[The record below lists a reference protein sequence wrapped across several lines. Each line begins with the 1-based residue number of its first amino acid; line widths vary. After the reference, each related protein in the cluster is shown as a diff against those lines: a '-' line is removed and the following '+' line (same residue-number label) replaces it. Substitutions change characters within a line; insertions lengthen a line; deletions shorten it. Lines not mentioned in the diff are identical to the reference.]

1 MFLINNLKVNLEVQ
15 IFFWNYKSIYK
26 KCFTILVYLLFY
38 LQISLLFNLGSLH
51 LRLVKL
57 NKAWN
62 IHPKLFPLDHK
73 LKKRIETKNS
83 TV

>member
-38 LQISLLFNLGSLH
+38 LQICLLFNLGSLH
-51 LRLVKL
+51 LRLVML

-62 IHPKLFPLDHK
+62 IHPKLFSLDHK
-73 LKKRIETKNS
+73 LKKRI
-83 TV
+83 